1 MPPAT
6 AHKKGQYLGQT
17 VILTQGSVCVR
28 QVIKHTFS
36 FSMIFLLSLFT
47 IMSTICGFA
56 VMAVF
61 NDSQAISYWEKK
73 QRQPP
78 PPLARELHSAKTY
91 DENRIVH
98 S

>member
-36 FSMIFLLSLFT
+36 F
-47 IMSTICGFA
+47 
-56 VMAVF
+56 F
-61 NDSQAISYWEKK
+61 NDIFIII
-73 QRQPP
+73 
-78 PPLARELHSAKTY
+78 TY
-91 DENRIVH
+91 YNVNH
-98 S
+98 MWLYCNGCVQ